1 CPLVLLVPAQVQ
13 CLQALVDFQSRFMEK
28 EGLLHLATAAPSV
41 DDSLTILSDCEA
53 EDFSFYPKESA
64 ATIFVLGIKN
74 ESLKSDQ
81 PLHASH
87 FVIDEEALS
96 VGAALN
102 AAVAISYLGTHVETH

>member
-1 CPLVLLVPAQVQ
+1 
-13 CLQALVDFQSRFMEK
+13 M
-28 EGLLHLATAAPSV
+28 G
-41 DDSLTILSDCEA
+41 A

-64 ATIFVLGIKN
+64 ATIFVLGINN

-81 PLHASH
+81 PLHTSH

-102 AAVAISYLGTHVETH
+102 AALAISYSGTHVETH

>member
-1 CPLVLLVPAQVQ
+1 MGVSNQISHCTLI
-13 CLQALVDFQSRFMEK
+13 M
-28 EGLLHLATAAPSV
+28 G
-41 DDSLTILSDCEA
+41 A

-64 ATIFVLGIKN
+64 ATIFVLGINN

-81 PLHASH
+81 PLHTSH

-102 AAVAISYLGTHVETH
+102 AALAISYLGTHVETH